1 MPHAQSPVSLPP
13 GDIPIS
19 RNADTG
25 RTTINARPP
34 RFMTRY
40 SSRSGSSARSNR

>member
-25 RTTINARPP
+25 RTTINARPGDIAGP
-34 RFMTRY
+34 RDQPDAGVRV
-40 SSRSGSSARSNR
+40 RK